1 MSLLIYVN
9 EIIKILFIILF
20 ILLFFPYLLL
30 EFVQFYFI
38 FLKNF
43 YMNIIKKIENYI
55 NTNPDLK
62 FFFRYLTYVVFLNI
76 WIFFNINFLG
86 DLLIVYFLK
95 YNIVID
101 DYFNLYMIIL
111 LILVSLRLLYLFLS
125 NIFVF

>member
-1 MSLLIYVN
+1 
-9 EIIKILFIILF
+9 
-20 ILLFFPYLLL
+20 
-30 EFVQFYFI
+30 
-38 FLKNF
+38 
-43 YMNIIKKIENYI
+43 MNIIKKIENYI

-125 NIFVF
+125 NIFVFWTQRDLEEINFINQSKIYELELQNNFLKQKLWQIKE